1 MKTRLKFGMV
11 GLLAI
16 VLTSIVNGVVAQ
28 STPPVSLSV
37 GAAKVDITPALDE
50 LKKPYF
56 GINDNI
62 YSRAVVINNGSNTVA
77 LVSVDIGGIN
87 NEMADRILAK
97 IKALSGIPVQNI
109 QLTATHT
116 HSVPFGISGEAFESK
131 IASAVKLA
139 KDKLQPARIGYGEG
153 VSYINVNR
161 NIIDPETRR
170 WWEGPNYDGPS
181 DKTVAVVTFESLA
194 GKPIAVYYNYA
205 MHGVISGM
213 FDKISGDV
221 PGAASRYLENNF
233 DDETVALWS
242 TGACGDQN
250 PIYYQQTYDL
260 REIRVKE
267 YAKRGIDISNKM
279 PPGGEGLDRSD
290 PKVIKLMEQQKQ
302 MLLSM
307 GQLLGEEVLHTMRGI
322 KRKISNPIVQT
333 DQRIINCP
341 GRKRLDEGRAGYAGT
356 YADADSIPIR
366 LGLIRVGDIAFTA
379 VNGEVF
385 SPIWTRLKKE
395 SPFANTMMVTLT
407 NGFARS
413 GYIPN
418 DAAFGTYTFEVVS
431 SRLKP
436 GFAESAIV
444 NGLLDMMYA
453 SLQLKP

>member
-1 MKTRLKFGMV
+1 MKKRLKFWEI
-11 GLLAI
+11 GLLVI
-16 VLTSIVNGVVAQ
+16 LLINTVNIVVAQ
-28 STPPVSLSV
+28 STPPASLSV
-37 GAAKVDITPALDE
+37 GAAKVDITPALND

-62 YSRAVVINNGSNTVA
+62 YSRAVVVNNGNTTVA

-87 NEMADRILAK
+87 DEMADRILAK
-97 IKALSGIPVQNI
+97 ITALSGIPTRNI
-109 QLTATHT
+109 LLTATHT
-116 HSVPFGISGEAFESK
+116 HSVPFGISGDTFETK
-131 IASAVKLA
+131 IANAVKLA
-139 KDKLQPARIGYGEG
+139 KDKLQPARVGYSEG

-161 NIIDPETRR
+161 NIIDPDTRR

-194 GKPIAVYYNYA
+194 GKPIAIYYNYA

-213 FDKISGDV
+213 FDQVSGDV

-279 PPGGEGLDRSD
+279 PPGGEGLDRKD

-307 GQLLGEEVLHTMRGI
+307 GQLLGEEVLHVMRDT
-322 KRKISNPIVQT
+322 KRKVSNPVLQA
-333 DQRIINCP
+333 DQRIITCP

-356 YADADSIPIR
+356 YADADSIPLR
-366 LGLIRVGDIAFTA
+366 LGLIRLGDIAFTA

-385 SPIWTRLKKE
+385 NPISTRLKKE
-395 SPFANTMMVTLT
+395 SPFANTLMTTLT
-407 NGFARS
+407 NGYARS
-413 GYIPN
+413 GYIPH

-436 GFAESAIV
+436 GFAETAIV